1 MAKTKDK
8 QKLDKQKIM
17 GLDNETLAIITAI
30 IKSSNREVITSDLIL
45 QAGRLADVVD
55 REKFWIVFNEMV
67 DSEDNSLVRRIR
79 AVYRELGNAVLDGNQ
94 LRPAYIRLN

>member
-1 MAKTKDK
+1 
-8 QKLDKQKIM
+8 M

-30 IKSSNREVITSDLIL
+30 IKSSDRGVITRDLIL

-55 REKFWIVFNEMV
+55 REKFWIVFNEMI

-79 AVYRELGNAVLDGNQ
+79 AVYRELDDAVLDGNP